1 MTPPPP
7 PNPEIQ
13 AAVQAALSARDRT
26 TRASRLRGWTFALAV
41 CSFIGIFI
49 LPPALA
55 IALMAV
61 TALVALMAALT
72 PGARLVGLGI
82 LAILAAALA
91 STL

>member
-1 MTPPPP
+1 
-7 PNPEIQ
+7 
-13 AAVQAALSARDRT
+13 
-26 TRASRLRGWTFALAV
+26 
-41 CSFIGIFI
+41 
-49 LPPALA
+49 
-55 IALMAV
+55 MAV